1 LIDKKNPDSP
11 SRVTTRQ
18 NQFHKPLTDQAK
30 YIHTQLTED
39 KTKRVEEVHS
49 MLNQVKAE
57 QSTSRHQLHKELEL
71 NHSDRTL
78 EVSTLLQSY
87 RTSTRESQAEQAAR
101 LRAETAQRRATVQ
114 AQLAQLRYERRF
126 GTAPKSPTVQTA
138 TPTTQQS
145 QTSATIPTEEPTQ
158 LAAEK
163 LAADKLT
170 AEQLA
175 ADKLAADKLTA
186 DKLAADKLAAD
197 KLTAD
202 KLTADKLAAEQLAA
216 DKLTAEKLVAEQ
228 LAAEKLVADKLAA
241 EKLVAEQLAATQLA
255 ADKEPA
261 TQSQPVATTPDA
273 QQGQTATPKPV
284 SKNRSTTSKAKR
296 PVSKPASVVASP
308 EVQPPTST
316 QPEFRLDEL
325 FLYMANFLG
334 ELDLEE
340 LENYFGAER
349 LYANWEGLTNFFE
362 EVRPDSKA
370 KLELLKAQKS
380 AKTTNAEKEQPDS
393 TKIFSYLTL
402 QADGV
407 TIEELEQQ
415 FSLKRSQLNSL
426 LKKLVETGKVRKN
439 GKSYTAI

>member
-1 LIDKKNPDSP
+1 MIDKKNPDSP

-197 KLTAD
+197 KLTA
-202 KLTADKLAAEQLAA
+202 
-216 DKLTAEKLVAEQ
+216 
-228 LAAEKLVADKLAA
+228 
-241 EKLVAEQLAATQLA
+241 
-255 ADKEPA
+255 
-261 TQSQPVATTPDA
+261 
-273 QQGQTATPKPV
+273 
-284 SKNRSTTSKAKR
+284 
-296 PVSKPASVVASP
+296 
-308 EVQPPTST
+308 
-316 QPEFRLDEL
+316 
-325 FLYMANFLG
+325 
-334 ELDLEE
+334 
-340 LENYFGAER
+340 
-349 LYANWEGLTNFFE
+349 
-362 EVRPDSKA
+362 
-370 KLELLKAQKS
+370 
-380 AKTTNAEKEQPDS
+380 
-393 TKIFSYLTL
+393 
-402 QADGV
+402 
-407 TIEELEQQ
+407 
-415 FSLKRSQLNSL
+415 
-426 LKKLVETGKVRKN
+426 
-439 GKSYTAI
+439 